1 MLCGSCGGI
10 KVEFY
15 LEKEVNEA
23 ILKVLS
29 TQYKKDAK
37 EAHKIVETAGYEIYK
52 SNGCFTIK
60 NPKTYRYI
68 QWTECRWRYNYKLIT
83 TTKDI
88 YFDDWKDLKIN
99 FVNYLNKPINKD
111 KQYINSEWFYTS
123 KAKEKYEL
131 LRSLKW
137 DIEYHTREVERQK
150 ALIEKAKKS
159 IEYHERRIKEEKDS
173 LEETRIK
180 LGLKKGA

>member
-1 MLCGSCGGI
+1 M
-10 KVEFY
+10 KDQFY

-37 EAHKIVETAGYEIYK
+37 EAHKIVEAAGYEIYK

-68 QWTECRWRYNYKLIT
+68 QWTQCRWRYNYKLIT

-88 YFDDWKDLKIN
+88 YFDNWKELKIN
-99 FVNYLNKPINKD
+99 FVNYLNKPINRD
-111 KQYINSEWFYTS
+111 KERGDNMWGCSS
-123 KAKEKYEL
+123 KLKEKYD
-131 LRSLKW
+131 SLCNHKMS
-137 DIEYHTREVERQK
+137 IEYHTREIERQK
-150 ALIEKAKKS
+150 ALIEKTKKD

-173 LEETRIK
+173 LEETRKK

>member
-1 MLCGSCGGI
+1 M
-10 KVEFY
+10 KDQFY

-37 EAHKIVETAGYEIYK
+37 EAHKIVEAAGYEIYK

-60 NPKTYRYI
+60 NPRTYKYI
-68 QWTECRWRYNYKLIT
+68 QWTQCRWKYNYKLIT

-99 FVNYLNKPINKD
+99 FVNYLNKPINND
-111 KQYINSEWFYTS
+111 KQYIDSDCFYTS
-123 KAKEKYEL
+123 KAKDKYVS
-131 LRSLKW
+131 LRCIKTY
-137 DIEYHTREVERQK
+137 IEYHNREIERQK
-150 ALIEKAKKS
+150 VLIEKAKKD
-159 IEYHERRIKEEKDS
+159 IEYHEKRLKEEKDS
-173 LEETRIK
+173 LEETRKK